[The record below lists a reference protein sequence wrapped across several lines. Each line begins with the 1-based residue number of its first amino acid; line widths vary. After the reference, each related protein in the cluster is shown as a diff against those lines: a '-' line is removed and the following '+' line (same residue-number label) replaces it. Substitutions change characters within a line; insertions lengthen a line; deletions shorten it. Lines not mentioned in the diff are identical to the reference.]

1 MKYFLIFIIG
11 FLGLNSFV
19 LQEASQ
25 SEKQEIL
32 SIAILVVVI
41 VATVGVAQYLIKQN
55 EDHEKD

>member
-19 LQEASQ
+19 LQGASQ

-41 VATVGVAQYLIKQN
+41 VATVGVAQYLIKNSEN
-55 EDHEKD
+55 EED